1 MGNYLSCTGL
11 SISVLI
17 AVDIF
22 LRQENS
28 KSSKYILSRSLDEA
42 IYLIHYASEVTAMTG
57 VICPSMLSINL
68 AIDPGRRL
76 LVFGTWQFVP
86 ESTPNP

>member
-1 MGNYLSCTGL
+1 VVKVVKVVKVVMGNYLSCTGL

-28 KSSKYILSRSLDEA
+28 KSSKYILSRSLDET
-42 IYLIHYASEVTAMTG
+42 IYPIHYASEVTANDRRDM
-57 VICPSMLSINL
+57 SIGAL
-68 AIDPGRRL
+68 Y
-76 LVFGTWQFVP
+76 
-86 ESTPNP
+86 